1 MSSTPAGGDAAGAGT
16 ETIGMAQ
23 RLGVQAGSIVMEIGY
38 DDDSDDALRTSI
50 EDLIGE
56 DFVGEDSD
64 DVADI
69 VLLWFREDDGDLV
82 DALVDAIGPLADTG
96 VVWLMTP
103 KRGRAGHVEPSEI
116 AEAAPTAGL
125 AQTSTLSVGSWS
137 GARLAT
143 PKASAGKAK
152 SPRR

>member
-82 DALVDAIGPLADTG
+82 DALVDAIGP
-96 VVWLMTP
+96 MTP
-103 KRGRAGHVEPSEI
+103 VIVS
-116 AEAAPTAGL
+116 
-125 AQTSTLSVGSWS
+125 
-137 GARLAT
+137 
-143 PKASAGKAK
+143 
-152 SPRR
+152 